1 MRLQPIRQR
10 EFATDVEILAT
21 HQNLVTKT
29 VTLDA
34 SKFPAG
40 TDGRKIAK
48 VGTVLGKITATGLY
62 APYDPGA
69 SDGTEKADC
78 ILFNTIDLTD
88 GNAVAAAIT
97 QGVVLEARCTGLDEG
112 AKNAL
117 RLIEFR

>member
-1 MRLQPIRQR
+1 MRLQPIKQP
-10 EFATDVEILAT
+10 ALTTDVEILAT

-34 SKFPAG
+34 SKFASG
-40 TDGRKIAK
+40 ADGRKIAK

-62 APYDPGA
+62 GPYNAGN

-78 ILFNTIDLTD
+78 ILFNTVDLTD

-97 QGVVLEARCTGLDEG
+97 QGVVREARCIGLDEA
-112 AKNAL
+112 AKTAL
-117 RLIEFR
+117 RLVEFR